1 MQVINF
7 KDASCARCYK
17 CLRHCP
23 TKAIRVIDGHAQII
37 KDLCVFCGHC
47 TEVCPQNAKTF
58 DSDVN
63 YVKKMI
69 ARGDNVVVSLD
80 PSYKG
85 ILRYYEDGQVVSAL
99 LKLGFSQVRETAEG
113 ASFVTQEYRKIIEE
127 GKMENIISTACPV
140 VSYMVEK
147 HYPELVPYLA
157 PVVSP
162 MIAHGKMIKKYW
174 GKDTKVVFIG
184 PCLAK
189 KAEAEIDPR
198 NKGAIDAV
206 IEFMELEEWLEEEG
220 IDLHDCD
227 EKPFANPDSMVNQLY
242 GVNRGILRSIQAYGG
257 LGDYLDISVYGRQ
270 NCKDLLHSMTKGFLK
285 KTFIEL
291 NACDG
296 VCVNGPGVNTKRGFR
311 FKARMDI
318 EMSAVLK
325 APEYLC
331 TMDEAEL
338 RTEYEPRPANEKMPT
353 EEEIQEAL
361 KTVGRRNSKQLFDCG
376 ACGYE
381 TCREKAIAICQGKAE
396 AAMCQLRTYEV
407 IRSKANVVMEAT
419 PSIIL
424 IYDKELRLREYNI
437 RAEEYFGVERHK
449 ALQMYLFDFFDT
461 KLFEEVI
468 ATNTRVMRNKL
479 YWPQYNMVVLATVVP
494 IENSDTYLAI
504 IENVTAEEKKY
515 DQMLNKKLET
525 VRIAQEV
532 IDKQMKTAQEIA
544 GLLGE
549 TTAETKAILTKLRDS
564 ILEEEV

>member
-47 TEVCPQNAKTF
+47 TEICPQNAKTF

-85 ILRYYEDGQVVSAL
+85 ILRYNEDGQVVSAL
-99 LKLGFSQVRETAEG
+99 MKLGFSQVRETAEG
-113 ASFVTQEYRKIIEE
+113 AAFVTQEYRKIIEE

-220 IDLHDCD
+220 IDLHECD
-227 EKPFANPDSMVNQLY
+227 EKPFANPDPMVNQLY
-242 GVNRGILRSIQAYGG
+242 AVNRGILRSIQAYGG
-257 LGDYLDISVYGRQ
+257 LGNYLDISVYGRQ
-270 NCKDLLHSMTKGFLK
+270 NCKDLLHSMKRGYLK
-285 KTFIEL
+285 NTFIEL

-296 VCVNGPGVNTKRGFR
+296 VCINGPGVNTKRGFR

-318 EMSAVLK
+318 ETSAVLK
-325 APEYLC
+325 APEMLC
-331 TMDEAEL
+331 VMDEADL
-338 RTEYEPRPANEKMPT
+338 RTEFEPRPANEKMPT

-361 KTVGRRNSKQLFDCG
+361 KTVGRRNSQKEFDCG

-396 AAMCQLRTYEV
+396 ASMCQLRTYEV
-407 IRSKANVVMEAT
+407 IRSKANVVMEST

-424 IYDKELRLREYNI
+424 IYDKELRIKEYNI
-437 RAEEYFGVERHK
+437 RAEEYFKVERHK

-468 ATNTRVMRNKL
+468 ATDEGVMRKKL

-504 IENVTAEEKKY
+504 IENVTEEEKKAEHS
-515 DQMLNKKLET
+515 LAKKLET
-525 VRIAQEV
+525 VQIAQSV
-532 IDKQMKTAQEIA
+532 IDKQMQTAQEIA

-564 ILEEEV
+564 IFAEEV

>member
-23 TKAIRVIDGHAQII
+23 TKAIRVINGHAQII

-47 TEVCPQNAKTF
+47 TEICPQNAKTF
-58 DSDVN
+58 ESDLA

-69 ARGDNVVVSLD
+69 ARGENVVVSLD

-85 ILRYYEDGQVVSAL
+85 ILRYNEDGQVVDGL

-113 ASFVTQEYRKIIEE
+113 AAFVTQEYRKIIDE
-127 GKMENIISTACPV
+127 GKMDNIISTACPV
-140 VSYMVEK
+140 VNYMVEK
-147 HYPELVPYLA
+147 FYPELVPCLA

-162 MIAHGKMIKKYW
+162 MIAHGRIIKKYW

-189 KAEAEIDPR
+189 KAEAEMDAR
-198 NKGAIDAV
+198 YQGAIDAV
-206 IEFMELEEWLEEEG
+206 IEFMELEEWLAEAG
-220 IDLHDCD
+220 IDLHDCE
-227 EKPFANPDSMVNQLY
+227 EKPFANPDPMINQLY
-242 GVNRGILRSIQAYGG
+242 AINRGILRSIQAYGG
-257 LGDYLDISVYGRQ
+257 FGDYLDISVYGRQ
-270 NCKDLLHSMTKGFLK
+270 NCKDLLHSMKKGFIK
-285 KTFIEL
+285 NTFIEL

-318 EMSAVLK
+318 ENFVIKKVPKM
-325 APEYLC
+325 LC
-331 TMDEAEL
+331 TMDEEDL
-338 RTEYEPRPANEKMPT
+338 RTTFVSTPANEKMPT

-361 KTVGRRNSKQLFDCG
+361 KTIGRRNNKQEFDCG

-381 TCREKAIAICQGKAE
+381 TCRDKAIAICQGKAE

-407 IRSKANVVMEAT
+407 MSSKANVVMHST
-419 PSIIL
+419 PNIII
-424 IYDKELRLREYNI
+424 IYDKELRIREYNI
-437 RAEEYFGVERHK
+437 RAEECFKVDRIQ

-461 KLFEEVI
+461 TLFED
-468 ATNTRVMRNKL
+468 VMKTKQSIHRRKL
-479 YWPQYNMVVLATVVP
+479 HWKQYQKTVLATIVP
-494 IENSDTYLAI
+494 IENSETYLTI
-504 IENVTAEEKKY
+504 IEDVTEEEQKTEYRLQKK
-515 DQMLNKKLET
+515 MET
-525 VRIAQEV
+525 IGIAQSV
-532 IDKQMKTAQEIA
+532 IDKQMQTAQEIA

-564 ILEEEV
+564 MLAEEV

>member
-7 KDASCARCYK
+7 KDVSCARCYK

-23 TKAIRVIDGHAQII
+23 TKAIRVKDGHAQIM
-37 KDLCVFCGHC
+37 KELCVFCGHC

-69 ARGDNVVVSLD
+69 ARGENVIVSLD

-85 ILRYYEDGQVVSAL
+85 ILRYYEDGQVVSGL
-99 LKLGFSQVRETAEG
+99 LQLGFSQVRETAEG
-113 ASFVTQEYRKIIEE
+113 AAFVTREYRKIIEE
-127 GKMENIISTACPV
+127 GKIDNIITTACPV

-147 HYPELVPYLA
+147 HYPELVPNLA

-162 MIAHGKMIKKYW
+162 MIAHGKLIKKYF
-174 GKDTKVVFIG
+174 GKNTKVVFIG

-206 IEFMELEEWLEEEG
+206 IEFMELEEWLAEEG

-227 EKPFANPDSMVNQLY
+227 EKPFANPDPMVNQLY
-242 GVNRGILRSIQAYGG
+242 GVNRGIIRSVEAAGG
-257 LGDYLDISVYGRQ
+257 FGDYLEMSVYGRQ
-270 NCKDLLHSMTKGFLK
+270 NCKDLLHSMTKGFLN

-291 NACDG
+291 SACDG

-325 APEYLC
+325 APEFSFKM
-331 TMDEAEL
+331 TEEEL
-338 RTEYEPRPANEKMPT
+338 RTVYEPRPVHERMPS
-353 EEEIQEAL
+353 EDEIQEAL
-361 KTVGRRNSKQLFDCG
+361 QTIGRRNSNKEFDCG

-381 TCREKAIAICQGKAE
+381 TCRDKAIAICQGKAE

-407 IRSKANVVMEAT
+407 IRSKANVVLEST

-424 IYDKELRLREYNI
+424 IYDKDLRIREYNV
-437 RAEEYFGVERHK
+437 RAEEYFKVDRHK
-449 ALQMYLFDFFDT
+449 ALRMYLFDFIDT
-461 KLFEEVI
+461 EIFEKVI
-468 ATNTRVMRNKL
+468 STNENITRQKL
-479 YWPQYNMVVLATVVP
+479 YWPQYNMVVLATIVP
-494 IENSDTYLAI
+494 IEHSDTYLAI
-504 IENVTAEEKKY
+504 IENVTAEEKKLE
-515 DQMLNKKLET
+515 QMVAKKLET
-525 VRIAQEV
+525 VEIAQSV

-564 ILEEEV
+564 ILAEEV